1 MLNVHEFT
9 ESIMKIDDYKSQTI
23 FFKLSPIILKYSEI
37 IDIWIDN
44 YSSLNNK
51 INKLKILNNSD
62 KLNRLL
68 TVKNNIMN
76 FLKCG
81 LMLDYLKI
89 DKNNHYR
96 VIKLLEMNESKTYI
110 NFVKLSLTK
119 NHLIETK
126 NRTSSE
132 ISMSNYLKNTS
143 CTVLTKSS
151 NELYKIISNIMDID
165 TNDFVNTI
173 NRYFIDLYRKI
184 NCHDLLLKIIESD
197 YHCDNLEEIIEL
209 FDKLSQL
216 VVTEIL
222 LKTENIKSRIIKV
235 VNKFID
241 IAEKF
246 LETNNFQGF
255 FAIVAGLNIHA
266 IQRIKFIWKPNKNR
280 TLSFQNHEKIIT
292 HCNGY
297 HCYRSHLKTQSKY
310 IPYLGIVLSD
320 IDHILQAGIIHP
332 ETYLI
337 NTINY
342 NVLAKIINCFESAI
356 PLPGSVRKN
365 YNVFR
370 NEYCDQSIIEFIKNI
385 KIMDEDK
392 IYDLSYNLC
401 SRELVNIDSIPEKID
416 DVDNNNKQLKN
427 ITKISRQSF
436 GSEIRYEQILALIN
450 GSNIKNNLD
459 SEKYKFIY
467 NLPIK
472 SWTNRQVLDWLEF
485 IDLHV
490 YIKIFKNNQINGFV
504 LDELN
509 HNYLKNDLSI
519 DKLGHR
525 IRIIKFINVIKNL
538 FYPV

>member
-68 TVKNNIMN
+68 IVKNNIMN

-173 NRYFIDLYRKI
+173 NRYFIDLYKKI

-436 GSEIRYEQILALIN
+436 GSEIRYEQMLALIN

>member
-9 ESIMKIDDYKSQTI
+9 ESVMKIDDYKSQTI

-81 LMLDYLKI
+81 LMLDYLKL

-132 ISMSNYLKNTS
+132 ISMSDYLKNTS

-197 YHCDNLEEIIEL
+197 YRNDNLEEIIEL

-246 LETNNFQGF
+246 FETNNFQGF

-320 IDHILQAGIIHP
+320 IDHILQAGIIHS

-342 NVLAKIINCFESAI
+342 NVLAKIINCFESVI
-356 PLPGSVRKN
+356 PLPGSIRKN

-370 NEYCDQSIIEFIKNI
+370 NECCDQSIIEFIKNT
-385 KIMDEDK
+385 KIMDEEN
-392 IYDLSYNLC
+392 IYNISYNLC
-401 SRELVNIDSIPEKID
+401 SRGLVNIDSTREKID
-416 DVDNNNKQLKN
+416 DVDNNDKQLKDV
-427 ITKISRQSF
+427 TKISRLSF
-436 GSEIRYEQILALIN
+436 GSEIRYEQMLALIN

-467 NLPIK
+467 NSPIK

-485 IDLHV
+485 IDLYE

-509 HNYLKNDLSI
+509 HNYLKNDLLI

-525 IRIIKFINVIKNL
+525 IKIIKFINVIKNL

>member
-68 TVKNNIMN
+68 IVKNNIMN

-173 NRYFIDLYRKI
+173 NRYFIDLYKKI

-401 SRELVNIDSIPEKID
+401 SVNWSILTAFPK
-416 DVDNNNKQLKN
+416 K
-427 ITKISRQSF
+427 
-436 GSEIRYEQILALIN
+436 
-450 GSNIKNNLD
+450 
-459 SEKYKFIY
+459 
-467 NLPIK
+467 
-472 SWTNRQVLDWLEF
+472 
-485 IDLHV
+485 
-490 YIKIFKNNQINGFV
+490 
-504 LDELN
+504 
-509 HNYLKNDLSI
+509 
-519 DKLGHR
+519 
-525 IRIIKFINVIKNL
+525 
-538 FYPV
+538 

>member
-416 DVDNNNKQLKN
+416 DVDNNKQLKN

-436 GSEIRYEQILALIN
+436 GSEIRYEQMLALIN